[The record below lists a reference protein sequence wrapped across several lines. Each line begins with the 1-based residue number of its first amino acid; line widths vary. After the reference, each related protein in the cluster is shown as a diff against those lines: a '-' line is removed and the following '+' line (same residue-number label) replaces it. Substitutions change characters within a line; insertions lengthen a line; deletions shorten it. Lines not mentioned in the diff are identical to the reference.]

1 MHILVTNDDGIDSPG
16 LWALAGALQEAG
28 FGTVTIVAPLEEQS
42 GMSMSLPPRR
52 DPHVRAIPAPDPA
65 HAEIRAFAVEG
76 TPVACVTVGMLAD
89 LGPRPDVIV
98 SGINRGLNTGTNVL
112 LSGTVGAAM
121 IGALYGLPALAMSL
135 QFKGDA
141 PMPWATA
148 AWAAVRT
155 FPLLERLRGNG
166 PLVLNVNVPHEHN
179 LEDVRGF
186 RQTELSGFF
195 YGSVVDVALGDPDP
209 DEKRPLTFTFR
220 RDKVP
225 VFAEQTDDGAVR
237 AGFVSITPL
246 APMLGVGVFDLREA
260 LAGLSST
267 PNG

>member
-16 LWALAGALQEAG
+16 LWALAGALHEAG
-28 FGTVTIVAPLEEQS
+28 LGTVTIIAPLEEQS

-52 DPHVRAIPAPDPA
+52 NPHVRAVPAPDPA
-65 HAEIRAFAVEG
+65 HAEIAAFAVEG
-76 TPVACVTVGMLAD
+76 TPVACVTVGLLGD

-121 IGALYGLPALAMSL
+121 IGALYGLPALAISQ

-148 AWAAVRT
+148 AWVAVRS
-155 FPLLERLRGNG
+155 FPLLERMRGNG
-166 PLVLNVNVPHEHN
+166 PLVLNVNVPHVHDLN
-179 LEDVRGF
+179 DIRGF

-195 YGSVVDVALGDPDP
+195 YGSVIDVAIGAPDA
-209 DEKRPLTFTFR
+209 DDKRALSFTYQ
-220 RDKVP
+220 RDRVP
-225 VFAEQTDDGAVR
+225 TFAEHTDDGAVR
-237 AGFVSITPL
+237 TGYVSITPL
-246 APMLGVGVFDLREA
+246 APLVGGSALDLRGA
-260 LAGLSST
+260 LKEI
-267 PNG
+267 